1 MEDSTEIRI
10 HKTKKK
16 FRSHVEGECFG
27 CVKTFLEAFGLDGD
41 DLTRKAVLFMEYG
54 DFRGISD
61 WYILQHYDKY
71 KGKYVPFITYIEFN
85 E

>member
-41 DLTRKAVLFMEYG
+41 DLTRKAVLFLPYFCALYSVG
-54 DFRGISD
+54 CQ
-61 WYILQHYDKY
+61 L
-71 KGKYVPFITYIEFN
+71 ITLH
-85 E
+85 

>member
-1 MEDSTEIRI
+1 MRIFIRQMAHRWHMNNSFEYTLHFTMYDI
-10 HKTKKK
+10 
-16 FRSHVEGECFG
+16 
-27 CVKTFLEAFGLDGD
+27 FGLDGD